1 MTIER
6 EKDNIERIL
15 VALDGS
21 PLSMAAL
28 RAASELAAAM
38 QAELC
43 GLYVEDVNLL
53 RIAELPCATVVEV
66 PTARIR
72 GLTPQ
77 GIRRQMRLQAERAE
91 RAIENAA
98 RLTQVHWSFRVLQG
112 EINDQLM
119 RACKQS
125 DMVILG
131 RTGWSGSRKLG
142 STARSMLERPL
153 HRTMVMDA
161 GVLQQPSVLAAYDG
175 SSAGRRALDMA
186 VQMVQEKKGYLR
198 VGIVARDAAHA
209 RGLQQKVL
217 STLRDLGQEARLHWL
232 LGGDAHEL
240 AQLVADERCFLV
252 LPAELYL
259 LRMKAVPDLMD
270 EMECPLLLVR

>member
-1 MTIER
+1 MTIRR
-6 EKDNIERIL
+6 EKDSIGRIL

-21 PLSMAAL
+21 PQSMAAL
-28 RAASELAAAM
+28 RAASELAAGM

-91 RAIENAA
+91 RAIERAA
-98 RLTQVHWSFRVLQG
+98 RLVQVRWSFRVLQG

-119 RACKQS
+119 NECKQS

-142 STARSMLERPL
+142 STARGMLEHPP
-153 HRTMVMDA
+153 HRTMVLGE
-161 GVLQQPSVLAAYDG
+161 GVMQQPSVLVAYDG
-175 SSAGRRALDMA
+175 SSAGMRALDMA

-198 VGIVARDAAHA
+198 VGIVAHDAPHA
-209 RGLQQKVL
+209 RELQQNVL
-217 STLRDLGQEARLHWL
+217 STLRSLSQEARLHWL
-232 LGGDAHEL
+232 LGGDVHDL

-252 LPAELYL
+252 LPAELSL
-259 LRMKAVPDLMD
+259 LRMKTVPDLMD